1 MKLSAGERSPV
12 KAADWLEEQVVCSW
26 NGQAHTR
33 DIVGAM
39 LAEGDM
45 VVAEDWD
52 DHDLSE
58 DDEDRSGAGIRLA
71 DNTEV
76 EIDRRRDLC
85 GADYPFDFERGLLQ
99 WKEPGKWADPYLV
112 CLLAADRDI
121 SQPGDDTGKVF
132 EHLATLA
139 VASFLGGNAVRFG
152 APRDT
157 MAGPINDA
165 LKDLAQRTSSRLI
178 RGWPVTAS
186 DKDLGLDVVGWKKF
200 PDPHNN
206 RLQLYVQC
214 ATGEG
219 WDRKKGDLNLKTWEG
234 ILQWG
239 LPPVP
244 ALAIPYVAE
253 GDGLWIRNLAGTLM
267 LDRIRIVSAL
277 SGRILPDGPVS
288 WAQWVRDRVDAAAAD
303 S

>member
-1 MKLSAGERSPV
+1 MQSPGGPNREY
-12 KAADWLEEQVVCSW
+12 LNS
-26 NGQAHTR
+26 
-33 DIVGAM
+33 
-39 LAEGDM
+39 
-45 VVAEDWD
+45 
-52 DHDLSE
+52 
-58 DDEDRSGAGIRLA
+58 
-71 DNTEV
+71 
-76 EIDRRRDLC
+76 
-85 GADYPFDFERGLLQ
+85 Y
-99 WKEPGKWADPYLV
+99 YLV

-121 SQPGDDTGKVF
+121 SQPGDDAGKVF
-132 EHLATLA
+132 EHLVTLA
-139 VASFLGGNAVRFG
+139 VEAFLGGGAVRFG

-157 MAGPINDA
+157 MEGPIHDA
-165 LKDLAQRTSSRLI
+165 LKDLAQRTSSQLI
-178 RGWPVTAS
+178 EGWYVKNS
-186 DKDLGLDVVGWKKF
+186 DKDLGLDVVGWKNF

-219 WDRKKGDLNLKTWEG
+219 WDRKNSDLNLTTWAG

>member
-1 MKLSAGERSPV
+1 MKLSAGERNPV
-12 KAADWLEEQVVCSW
+12 KAADWLEEQVICSW

-52 DHDLSE
+52 DHDFSE
-58 DDEDRSGAGIRLA
+58 EDEDRSGAGIRLA
-71 DNTEV
+71 DNTDV
-76 EIDRRRDLC
+76 EIERRRALC
-85 GADYPFDFERGLLQ
+85 GDAYPFAFERGLLQ
-99 WKEPGKWADPYLV
+99 WKDPEKWADPYLV

-121 SQPGDDTGKVF
+121 SRSGDDTGKVF
-132 EHLATLA
+132 EHLTTLA
-139 VASFLGGNAVRFG
+139 VEGFLGGCAVRFG

-165 LKDLAQRTSSRLI
+165 LKELAQRTSSQLI
-178 RGWPVTAS
+178 KGWPVKAT
-186 DKDLGLDVVGWKKF
+186 DQDLGLDVAGWKDF
-200 PDPHNN
+200 PDSHNN

-234 ILQWG
+234 LLQWG
-239 LPPVP
+239 VPPVP

-253 GDGLWIRNLAGTLM
+253 GDDLWIRNLAGTLM
-267 LDRIRIVSAL
+267 LDRIRLTSAL
-277 SGRILPDGPVS
+277 SGQVLPAGPIPWS
-288 WAQWVRDRVDAAAAD
+288 EWVRDKVALVAAE